1 MNKAASADRLKKR
14 STRMLLVW
22 GIPFIILTS
31 YVYLAFQPDLRL
43 AVPEMLGVTAV
54 VLIMLTIIL
63 YAGEQ
68 EKVGWSPGVIL
79 LMAFILRLLFLV
91 RAPEL
96 SDDIYRYLW
105 DGLQTVT
112 GDNPYSFAP
121 SRMKPHSEITAYLL
135 RHMNHPDFVTIY
147 PPFAQLI
154 FAAGAAL
161 THSLSGLK
169 AVLGMLDLATC
180 FMIIKILSSMN
191 LPVWRA
197 SLYAWHPLPVLEIA
211 GSGHIDGAGILFLF
225 ISIYIL
231 FLKRET
237 DRKVSVPQ
245 CFERRLSQLLAG
257 LAFSSAV
264 LVKLIPL
271 IYLPVLLIAIT
282 GAGSVLFIIGFL
294 SGLTLLIF
302 PFLPDLYNMTLT
314 LSMYL
319 HNWEFSNFAFRRL
332 RDFYSSGNAAR
343 MVLLLICSIAI
354 SALSV
359 SFLMKKRESRAG
371 NTFSIF
377 MQTIY
382 GVSFSFLLLTPT
394 LHPWYALYL
403 AALFPFAAGVA
414 GLILSWTVF
423 LSYHV
428 QIKYTLLGQWIEND
442 LIAAV
447 IWLAPVLAFV
457 IWMIIRRLF
466 RKQVTLTTR

>member
-1 MNKAASADRLKKR
+1 MA
-14 STRMLLVW
+14 
-22 GIPFIILTS
+22 S

-54 VLIMLTIIL
+54 VLIMLTMVL
-63 YAGEQ
+63 YAG
-68 EKVGWSPGVIL
+68 KKGSVGWSPGIIIL
-79 LMAFILRLLFLV
+79 IAFILRLLFLC

-112 GDNPYSFAP
+112 GHNPYALAP
-121 SRMKPHSEITAYLL
+121 FHMKPHSEVTAYLL
-135 RHMNHPDFVTIY
+135 KHMNHPDFVTIY

-169 AVLGMLDLATC
+169 AMLVMLDLATC

-191 LPVWRA
+191 LTVWRA

-211 GSGHIDGAGILFLF
+211 GSGHVDGAGILFFF
-225 ISIYIL
+225 ITVSLL
-231 FLKRET
+231 FLREET
-237 DRKVSVPQ
+237 NNTEQYTKTNDLLF
-245 CFERRLSQLLAG
+245 FERPLSKLIAG
-257 LAFSSAV
+257 LAFSAAV

-282 GAGSVLFIIGFL
+282 GSGSVLFVIGFL
-294 SGLTLLIF
+294 SGLTLLIV

-319 HNWEFSNFAFRRL
+319 YNWEFSNFAFRRL
-332 RDFYSSGNAAR
+332 RDFYSSGSAAR
-343 MVLLLICSIAI
+343 MVLLIICSIAI

-359 SFLMKKRESRAG
+359 YFLMKKRKSKAG
-371 NTFSIF
+371 NTFSVF

-382 GVSFSFLLLTPT
+382 GVTISFLLLTPT

-403 AALFPFAAGVA
+403 AVLLPFAAGVA
-414 GLILSWTVF
+414 GLILSWTIF

-428 QIKYTLLGQWIEND
+428 QIKYTLLGQWIESD

-457 IWMIIRRLF
+457 IRMIIRRLF
-466 RKQVTLTTR
+466 RKQVILTEI